1 MDGFK
6 HLRSIRFCSTY
17 FLKKSIKRGREGTRG
32 DERGRFEGTTDSN
45 PLIIYNEKA
54 TICALSKELKWWL
67 NYMIVLWIR
76 AVFTYLSHRCEQRC
90 FSHDF
95 YSHSIVEG
103 GFEEMS

>member
-1 MDGFK
+1 
-6 HLRSIRFCSTY
+6 
-17 FLKKSIKRGREGTRG
+17 
-32 DERGRFEGTTDSN
+32 
-45 PLIIYNEKA
+45 
-54 TICALSKELKWWL
+54 
-67 NYMIVLWIR
+67 MIVLWIR